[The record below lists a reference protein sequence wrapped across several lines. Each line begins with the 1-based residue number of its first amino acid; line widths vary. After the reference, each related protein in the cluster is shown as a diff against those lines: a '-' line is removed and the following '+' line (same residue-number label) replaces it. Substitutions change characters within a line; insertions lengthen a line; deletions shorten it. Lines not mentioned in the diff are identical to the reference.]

1 MKNGLRKL
9 LRIIDQLRDPP
20 SLNSLTLDKD
30 DVRIARRMKR
40 DSTDDDF
47 VREYEREFSRWN
59 GSESSFAFMS
69 GREALTAC
77 IEAIG
82 LEAGDKVIIPGYT
95 CVVVPNAFEYRDITI
110 EYADIELDTFGISA
124 ESLEQT
130 ISDQTDAVLLQHL
143 YGLVSRD
150 YEEIIK
156 LAEEHGATVIEDCAH
171 STGAEYRGTKVGNRG
186 DVAFYSSEKS
196 KIFTTIQGGM
206 ATTNRADIAENLDA
220 YYRDS
225 PRPDTD
231 LIRAQLDN
239 IPLKYYRHK
248 SPYRRILGIAAMI
261 HYRGRGITSTTQQEM
276 NGEKPE
282 NYGRKMPGSIAAIG
296 TNQLQKIDHYNQQR
310 QKNAD
315 RWESWATKK
324 GYDTP
329 TVLNN
334 STPVFLRY
342 PLLVPP
348 EKKSDLTWAKKELG
362 FKPGVWFTGKHHPID
377 INLPDCPNAN
387 RAVAQCINLPCL
399 FPHDRHND

>member
-1 MKNGLRKL
+1 MDNWLGKLRGLASH
-9 LRIIDQLRDPP
+9 LRDPL
-20 SLNSLTLDKD
+20 SLDSLTLDKD
-30 DVRIARRMKR
+30 DVRIARKMKR
-40 DSTDDDF
+40 DSTGDEL

-69 GREALTAC
+69 GREALSAC

-82 LEAGDKVIIPGYT
+82 LEAGDEVILPGYT
-95 CVVVPNAFEYRDITI
+95 CIVVPNAFNYRDISI
-110 EYADIELDTFGISA
+110 EYVDIELDTFGINV

-150 YEEIIK
+150 YEAVIE
-156 LAEEHGATVIEDCAH
+156 LAEEHGAAVIEDCAH

-186 DVAFYSSEKS
+186 DVAFYSTEKS

-206 ATTNRADIAENLDA
+206 ATTNRADIAENLNA
-220 YYRDS
+220 YYRNA

-231 LIRAQLDN
+231 LIQAQLDN

-248 SPYRRILGIAAMI
+248 SPYRRILGIAATVQ
-261 HYRGRGITSTTQQEM
+261 YRGRGITSTTQQEM
-276 NGEKPE
+276 NGNKPE

-296 TNQLQKIDHYNQQR
+296 TNQLQKVDYYNQQR
-310 QKNAD
+310 QKHAD
-315 RWESWATKK
+315 RWKSWATENE
-324 GYDTP
+324 YDIP
-329 TVLNN
+329 TVLKN

-342 PLLVPP
+342 PILVPP
-348 EKKSDLTWAKKELG
+348 EQKSDLSWAKSEWG

-377 INLPDCPNAN
+377 ISIPDCPNAD
-387 RAVAQCINLPCL
+387 RAVAQCVNFPCL
-399 FPHDRHND
+399 FPDDRYDD